1 MSQNPQAARGAQSE
15 TDREALFKQ
24 FQAWQADQ
32 TAKENARA
40 QAPVVRASKQQPKE
54 Q

>member
-1 MSQNPQAARGAQSE
+1 MNQNPAASKTAPQSQ

-32 TAKENARA
+32 TAKEGARA
-40 QAPVVRASKQQPKE
+40 QVGRGKPQ
-54 Q
+54 